1 MDVWMQGPEVTDG
14 EIRMAQGYYLYG
26 VVEASDQKGRGAGG
40 LGREAVSAMP
50 FREIAAVVSP
60 WASDVV
66 PATPE
71 NCLAHERVLSDL
83 IKTETVLPFEFGT
96 IAPDIEA
103 VNKLLRRNYSRF
115 RRALEKLSGTV
126 EVTVTASWHD
136 MKAICEEVVKTHPTI
151 AIYKREIMSKPYDQT
166 YQDRLKIGQIV
177 AEVLKT
183 KKHLEGRKLYSVL
196 KRDVTGARH
205 ACMGKPLGDNGIFA
219 GAFLI
224 RRGAYPDFERSL
236 LEIGS
241 RYDSRVDFK
250 YTDALP
256 PYHFVDLKIAV

>member
-1 MDVWMQGPEVTDG
+1 
-14 EIRMAQGYYLYG
+14 
-26 VVEASDQKGRGAGG
+26 
-40 LGREAVSAMP
+40 
-50 FREIAAVVSP
+50 
-60 WASDVV
+60 
-66 PATPE
+66 
-71 NCLAHERVLSDL
+71 
-83 IKTETVLPFEFGT
+83 
-96 IAPDIEA
+96 
-103 VNKLLRRNYSRF
+103 
-115 RRALEKLSGTV
+115 
-126 EVTVTASWHD
+126 
-136 MKAICEEVVKTHPTI
+136 
-151 AIYKREIMSKPYDQT
+151 MSKPYDQT

>member
-1 MDVWMQGPEVTDG
+1 
-14 EIRMAQGYYLYG
+14 MAPGYYLYG
-26 VVEASDQKGRGAGG
+26 VVETSDQRGWGAVG

-71 NCLAHERVLSDL
+71 NCLAHERVLSDT

-96 IAPDIEA
+96 IAPDIEE

-115 RRALEKLSGTV
+115 RRALGKLSGTV
-126 EVTVTASWHD
+126 EVSVTASWHD
-136 MKAICEEVVKTHPTI
+136 MKAICEEVVKAHPLI
-151 AIYKREIMSKPYDQT
+151 ASYKREIMSKPYEQT
-166 YQDRLKIGQIV
+166 YQDRLRIGQIV
-177 AEVLKT
+177 AEALGT
-183 KKHLEGRKLYSVL
+183 KRQLEGQRLYSVL
-196 KRDVTGARH
+196 KKDAAGVRH
-205 ACMGKPLGDNGIFA
+205 ACLGKPSGGNVIFT
-219 GAFLI
+219 GAFLV

-236 LEIGS
+236 LEVGS

-256 PYHFVDLKIAV
+256 PYHFVDLKIVV